1 MAITTKQLLRQIQNS
16 NDRME
21 MARILVELADRAEHN
36 VMVREI
42 LRKTVLPPPF
52 NMLEYIKPNNRRGY
66 WARKPCWRDYP
77 TKAQLQARLQFSK
90 INYSLFGT
98 KGTFER
104 PDGTRIGRVN
114 QLAGNLMRSR
124 KIVSKQEREEGK
136 KQKAIE
142 RIARLG

>member
-1 MAITTKQLLRQIQNS
+1 MAITTKQLYRQIQNS

-21 MARILVELADRAEHN
+21 VARILVELADRAEHN
-36 VMVREI
+36 VMLREI

-52 NMLEYIKPNNRRGY
+52 NVFEYIKPNNRRGY
-66 WARKPCWRDYP
+66 WARKPYWREYP
-77 TKAQLQARLQFSK
+77 TKAQLQVRLQFSK
-90 INYSLFGT
+90 ISYSLFGT

-114 QLAGNLMRSR
+114 QLAGDLMRSR
-124 KIVSKQEREEGK
+124 KIVSKEEREERK

-142 RIARLG
+142 RITGFG